1 MLDQISDVFRNSTL
15 AELSGDTIGA
25 ACIAII
31 FVGAMLSPLVLP

>member
-1 MLDQISDVFRNSTL
+1 MLDQIREVLRNSTL
-15 AELSGDTIGA
+15 AELAGDTIGA